1 MLRFPDTYS
10 TLGTFKYLYIFYWSS
25 NMEKHPKKL
34 LFTNKRKYN
43 QLYQGFAVSTVTSG
57 LTAMNGRV
65 KVPQSGIQ

>member
-1 MLRFPDTYS
+1 
-10 TLGTFKYLYIFYWSS
+10 
-25 NMEKHPKKL
+25 MEKHPKKL

-65 KVPQSGIQ
+65 KVPHSGNTITKRQLHVSTTNR

>member
-1 MLRFPDTYS
+1 
-10 TLGTFKYLYIFYWSS
+10 
-25 NMEKHPKKL
+25 MEKHPKKL